1 MATLNIK
8 DFPPEL
14 HARLKALAEAERRSL
29 AQQVIV
35 LLEAAVA
42 SEPQQSILDLE
53 GLGASYW
60 KGVDAAEHV
69 DRERRSW
76 D

>member
-14 HARLKALAEAERRSL
+14 HDRLKALAERERRSL

-53 GLGASYW
+53 GGPADL
-60 KGVDAAEHV
+60 AAC
-69 DRERRSW
+69 RSLAKQRGGRVG
-76 D
+76 